1 MSSSIPNVV
10 LDDIDSVFNSNC
22 LRLPLRP
29 GHESGDPQV
38 KDCIHVPQRSPPPQ
52 LASPDSPD
60 TAEPAPGRH
69 RSPCLQTA
77 DGPWLNEDI
86 LNTMM
91 QHIVA
96 VRPHL
101 RTVPSDSWFTRGS
114 GPSIQPCFPVTTFIL
129 PVNINTQHWVCLV
142 VRVGQREAQLFDSLD
157 SQGGRKTKETC
168 KKLAARF
175 ISNCLP
181 EPFSNWDDGW
191 HTAPSHS
198 APSHY
203 NSQQFSADD
212 CPISC
217 LNTAIHVA
225 LRLEVP
231 ISLERRCLRAFY
243 YGLYVNI
250 NHFATTPA
258 STISAGAM
266 QQGSAQNST
275 TTLELKDALPS
286 DCVLTYQNQLPEILM
301 EKMDRGRAE
310 ARTLDEFASSQKY
323 IRKYMEKYLR
333 RQQDAVYSHLDTQV
347 AESRL
352 LQGTLKH
359 LTTLTQ
365 ALCASDRQVPG
376 VPDTLSQA
384 MMSLKDARD
393 QTKNWDGFDADFSLD
408 DELEAVERKVAFF
421 DSIHRQEKERIELL
435 ARLQMAVA
443 QVRAADV
450 ADRLKKTIEDYLQH
464 HSAHRGCLL
473 AF

>member
-1 MSSSIPNVV
+1 MSSSIPNAVV
-10 LDDIDSVFNSNC
+10 DDIDSVFNSNC

-29 GHESGDPQV
+29 GHESGAPQV
-38 KDCIHVPQRSPPPQ
+38 KDCIHLRQKCPPSQ
-52 LASPDSPD
+52 LASPDSLD
-60 TAEPAPGRH
+60 TAEPAPGRL

-77 DGPWLNEDI
+77 DGPWLNEEI

-96 VRPHL
+96 IRPHL
-101 RTVPSDSWFTRGS
+101 RTVPSDSWYGS
-114 GPSIQPCFPVTTFIL
+114 GRSIQPCSPVTTFIL
-129 PVNINTQHWVCLV
+129 PVNISTQHWVCLI
-142 VRVGQREAQLFDSLD
+142 VRVGQREAQLLD
-157 SQGGRKTKETC
+157 SPDRQGGKKIEETC
-168 KKLAARF
+168 KKLASRF

-191 HTAPSHS
+191 HTAPSH
-198 APSHY
+198 Y

-212 CPISC
+212 CGISC
-217 LNTAIHVA
+217 LNTAIHIA
-225 LRLEVP
+225 LGLEVP

-243 YGLYVNI
+243 YALYVNI
-250 NHFATTPA
+250 NHFATTSA
-258 STISAGAM
+258 STISAGAV
-266 QQGSAQNST
+266 QQGSARNTT

-365 ALCASDRQVPG
+365 TLCALGRQVRG
-376 VPDTLSQA
+376 IPDTLSRA
-384 MMSLKDARD
+384 MISLKDVRD
-393 QTKNWDGFDADFSLD
+393 QTKNWEGLEADFSLD
-408 DELEAVERKVAFF
+408 NELEAFERKVAFL
-421 DSIHRQEKERIELL
+421 DSFNRQEKERIELL
-435 ARLQMAVA
+435 ARLQVA
-443 QVRAADV
+443 AAQTRVADV
-450 ADRLKKTIEDYLQH
+450 ANRLKKTIEDYLQH
-464 HSAHRGCLL
+464 HTAHPGCLL